1 MEPRMNADER
11 RLNQITERVIG
22 CIYEVANRLGC
33 GFLEKV
39 YENALLVE
47 LTHAGLKAKQQE
59 PINIFY
65 RDALGGQYFA
75 DLLVED
81 SVVIELKIVKSFDDV
96 HTAQC
101 LNYLR
106 ATGIKVCL
114 LVNFAKP
121 RVEIKRIVSNL

>member
-1 MEPRMNADER
+1 MDADER
-11 RLNQITERVIG
+11 RLNEVTEKTIG

-39 YENALLVE
+39 YENALLFE
-47 LTHAGLKAKQQE
+47 LTHIGLKARQQE
-59 PINIFY
+59 PINIYY
-65 RDALGGQYFA
+65 RDALVGQYSA

-81 SVVIELKIVKSFDDV
+81 AIIIELKIVKGFDDI

-101 LNYLR
+101 INYLK
-106 ATGIKVCL
+106 ATGIEICL

-121 RVEIKRIVSNL
+121 KVEIKRIVNNL